1 MNTNTILE
9 KIYEIEGILLSI
21 KKSLDSNTDSKP
33 YNKGIDYNN
42 NTISKPKLYS
52 KSNKLIERLLDLN
65 TNQKTEAFL
74 SSLINNNYT
83 TITLGQKKVIDELC
97 IQLNLNPDDYKD
109 MQ

>member
-21 KKSLDSNTDSKP
+21 KKELDDKPSNVSMLKSISNT
-33 YNKGIDYNN
+33 
-42 NTISKPKLYS
+42 NTVSKPKLYS

>member
-9 KIYEIEGILLSI
+9 KIYELEAILLSI
-21 KKSLDSNTDSKP
+21 KKELDSNNSISKT
-33 YNKGIDYNN
+33 NSTGL
-42 NTISKPKLYS
+42 NTLSNKPKLYN

>member
-21 KKSLDSNTDSKP
+21 KKELDSNTDSKT
-33 YNKGIDYNN
+33 YTKGLDFNSN
-42 NTISKPKLYS
+42 SLSKPKLYP
-52 KSNKLIERLLDLN
+52 KSVKLIERLLDLN

-74 SSLINNNYT
+74 SSLVNNNYT